1 MPEINRIDI
10 SPESQNCYRHPEV
23 KSATS
28 CFGCGKPVCAT
39 CVTLYQGRIYCPNC
53 YTVVGITNTEVADRD
68 RKKKKWYYSVPFVLL
83 MLFAVAGPFAIP
95 LLWRSSKFGRVSKII
110 LTILVIIYTIILIWL
125 TYKLLLMLIPQYQ
138 DLMQILRP

>member
-1 MPEINRIDI
+1 MPEINRTGI
-10 SPESQNCYRHPEV
+10 SPESENCYCHPEI
-23 KSATS
+23 KSATN
-28 CFGCGKPVCAT
+28 CFGCGKPVCAR
-39 CVTLYQGRIYCPNC
+39 CVTISQGRIYCPSC
-53 YTVVGITNTEVADRD
+53 YAVVETTNAEVTDRV

-95 LLWRSSKFGRVSKII
+95 LLWGSPKFRITSKII

-125 TYKLLLMLIPQYQ
+125 TYKIILMLIPQYR